1 MRISSRVALV
11 ALVLSLA
18 SAPFARSQE
27 MPQTFTF
34 TGAGYGHGVGM
45 SQIGARAMALAGD
58 SATVI
63 LDYYYQGVVIQ
74 PVQDNQIIRV
84 NIGHLLSTMKISTAT
99 IGGAIEIY
107 SGDIGNQVGVAP
119 LATITNSS
127 SINFSIIGSTVSPS
141 IATKKKTSTI
151 ARARIFTLRWSG
163 TSYLQGRESILSVS
177 HSGATARY
185 RYGQMQVRAV
195 KSAALG
201 YRIELTNSLRLH
213 DEYLFGI
220 GEMPSS
226 WPAAALQAQVIA
238 SRTYA
243 LSKVGVIRSRC
254 DCELFGSIRDQAF
267 LGYAKEAE
275 PRYGHLWKAAVS
287 ATTIDDKS
295 GLAITVLNQPVTAYF
310 FSSSGGV
317 TESALNAWGSAK
329 SYTASVPDPASSDV
343 ALNPRFATW
352 SRVLTREI
360 VAKAFQ
366 LPDVVA
372 LEIIKRNETGTVAQI
387 RATSSGGKLA
397 LLRGETF
404 RSRTQIPSPWFDLV
418 SVQN

>member
-11 ALVLSLA
+11 ALLLSLV

-27 MPQTFTF
+27 APQTFTF

-63 LDYYYQGVVIQ
+63 LNYYYQGVVVQ

-99 IGGAIEIY
+99 IGGVIEIY
-107 SGDIGNQVGVAP
+107 SGDIGNQVGVTP
-119 LATITNSS
+119 LATITNAS

-141 IATKKKTSTI
+141 IITKKKRSTI

-163 TSYLQGRESILSVS
+163 TTILSVS
-177 HSGATARY
+177 QAGATARY

-243 LSKVGVIRSRC
+243 LSKVGVIRSQC
-254 DCELFGSIRDQAF
+254 DCELFGSIQDQAF

-287 ATTIDDKS
+287 ATSIDDKS
-295 GLAITVLNQPVTAYF
+295 GLAITVLNQPVSAYF

-317 TESALNAWGSAK
+317 TETALNAWGRAK

-352 SRVLTREI
+352 SRELTREI
-360 VAKAFQ
+360 VAKAFG
-366 LPDVVA
+366 LPDVVS

-387 RATSSGGKLA
+387 RATSSGGKLV

-404 RSRTQIPSPWFDLV
+404 RSRTQIPSAWFDLV

>member
-1 MRISSRVALV
+1 MRIFSRVALV
-11 ALVLSLA
+11 ALLLSFA
-18 SAPFARSQE
+18 SSPFARSQE
-27 MPQTFTF
+27 APQTFTF

-63 LDYYYQGVVIQ
+63 LNYYYKAVVVQ

-84 NIGHLLSTMKISTAT
+84 NIGHLLSSMKVSTAT
-99 IGGAIEIY
+99 LGGAIEIY
-107 SGDIGNQVGVAP
+107 SGDIGNQVGATP
-119 LATITNSS
+119 LATATKSS

-141 IATKKKTSTI
+141 IITKKKTSTI
-151 ARARIFTLRWSG
+151 ARERIFTLRWNE
-163 TSYLQGRESILSVS
+163 TTILSVS
-177 HSGATARY
+177 QAGATAKY
-185 RYGQMQVRAV
+185 KYGQMQVRAV

-213 DEYLFGI
+213 DEYLWGI
-220 GEMPSS
+220 SEMPSS
-226 WPAAALQAQVIA
+226 WPVAALEAQVIA

-243 LSKVGVIRSRC
+243 LSKAGVMRSKC
-254 DCELFGSIRDQAF
+254 DCELFGAIQDQSF

-275 PRYGHLWKAAVS
+275 PRYGHLWKAAVN
-287 ATTIDDKS
+287 ATSIDDKS
-295 GLAITVLNQPVTAYF
+295 GLAITVLNQPISAYF

-317 TESALNAWGSAK
+317 TETALNAWGSAK
-329 SYTASVPDPASSDV
+329 TYTASVPDPASSDV

-352 SRVLTREI
+352 SRELTREV

-366 LPDVVA
+366 LPDVIS

-387 RATSSGGKLA
+387 QATSSEGKLA

-404 RSRTQIPSPWFDLV
+404 RSRTQIPSAWFDLV

>member
-11 ALVLSLA
+11 ALLLSLV
-18 SAPFARSQE
+18 SSPFARSQE
-27 MPQTFTF
+27 APQTFTF
-34 TGAGYGHGVGM
+34 TGTGYGHGVGM

-63 LDYYYQGVVIQ
+63 LNYYYQGVVVQ
-74 PVQDNQIIRV
+74 PVQDNQILRV

-107 SGDIGNQVGVAP
+107 SGDIGNQVGVTP

-141 IATKKKTSTI
+141 IITKKKTAPI

-163 TSYLQGRESILSVS
+163 TTILSVS
-177 HSGATARY
+177 QVGATAKY
-185 RYGQMQVRAV
+185 KYGQMQVRAV

-213 DEYLFGI
+213 DEYLWGI
-220 GEMPSS
+220 SEMPSS

-243 LSKVGVIRSRC
+243 LTKVGVIRSRC
-254 DCELFGSIRDQAF
+254 DCELFGSIKDQAF

-287 ATTIDDKS
+287 ATSSDDKS
-295 GLAITVLNQPVTAYF
+295 GLAITVLNQPVSTYF

-317 TESALNAWGSAK
+317 TETALNAWGSAK
-329 SYTASVPDPASSDV
+329 SYTASVPDPASRDV
-343 ALNPRFATW
+343 VLNPRFAVW
-352 SRVLTREI
+352 SRELTREV
-360 VAKAFQ
+360 VAKAFK
-366 LPDVVA
+366 LPDVIS

-404 RSRTQIPSPWFDLV
+404 RSRTQIPSAWFDLV